1 MTEPVTT
8 ITDYMMG
15 AAAAFFGYRLW
26 RAGQQAWALAFSFT
40 ALASFLGG
48 TFHGFALADLW
59 KPTVY
64 CVGLASMFLLIGAKP
79 SLTLL
84 ALAKFMLFATW
95 MVFHEDFKYV
105 IIDYGISML
114 TVAVLQSIAWFND
127 RAESAPWVVGSI
139 CVSIAGAVI
148 QQMEIGFHRHFN
160 HNDLY
165 HVIQIFA
172 LWLLYRGGLLLNRK
186 SATDLPMTQ
195 PT

>member
-15 AAAAFFGYRLW
+15 AAAAWFSFRLW
-26 RAGQQAWALAFSFT
+26 HAQQKPWSLAFLFT
-40 ALASFLGG
+40 SLASFLGG
-48 TFHGFALADLW
+48 SFHGFGLTELW

-79 SLTLL
+79 VLTPL
-84 ALAKFMLFATW
+84 AVAKFMVFATW
-95 MVFHEDFKYV
+95 MVFHDDFKYV

-114 TVAVLQSIAWFND
+114 TVAVLQSVAWFSD

-148 QQMEIGFHRHFN
+148 QQMEIGIHRHFN

-186 SATDLPMTQ
+186 SVTDLPMTQ